1 MKRGLLDMTLDELR
15 TAVAEIGQPAYRAE
29 QLADWV
35 YGRGAIDPAAM
46 TNVPKSLRE
55 AFDVLTSRVAV
66 RTESEDGT
74 IKLLLEMHDGEH
86 VETVLIPSGKRA
98 TACVSTQAGC
108 AMGCS
113 FCASGLDGL
122 KRNLTSGEILEQLL
136 HLQQA
141 SQQRVTNVV
150 FMGMGEPLANYN
162 ATVTAV
168 RALTDPGRFGISARR
183 ITVSTIGIPKAIRR
197 LAQEDLAITLAIS
210 LHAPNDALRRQLMP
224 SVHSQI
230 DEIIEAAKEFFEA
243 RKREITL
250 EYVLLGGV
258 NDTNVCAEALADL
271 AHTLRCNVN
280 VIRYNPVASLP
291 YERPT
296 QVATQAFVARLQK
309 RGVNVQL
316 RHSRGLDAGAA
327 CGQLRGPGTRDRG
340 LGTRGAFSFCEAPP
354 VAARR
359 PPAPSPHRTRRSGLR
374 CRNGAVPPLLDPP

>member
-1 MKRGLLDMTLDELR
+1 MKRALLDMTLDELR
-15 TAVAEIGQPAYRAE
+15 SAVAEIGQPAYRAE

-46 TNVPKSLRE
+46 TNVPKALRE

-122 KRNLTSGEILEQLL
+122 KRNLRSGEILEQLL

-224 SVHSQI
+224 SVPSQI

-296 QVATQAFVARLQK
+296 QVATKAFVARLQK

-327 CGQLRGPGTRDRG
+327 CGQLRAEEQGPRD
-340 LGTRGAFSFCEAPP
+340 
-354 VAARR
+354 
-359 PPAPSPHRTRRSGLR
+359 
-374 CRNGAVPPLLDPP
+374 